1 MNERLKGNLDLLVL
15 EVLAARPAHGYD
27 VIVSLRDRSAGA
39 FDLPEGTV
47 YPALYRLERSGLLAS
62 SWTSES
68 GRRRRVY
75 SLTATGRR
83 ALAAQ
88 RRQWREFVS
97 AVGSVLGAPA

>member
-15 EVLAARPAHGYD
+15 EVLATRPAHGYD
-27 VIVSLRDRSAGA
+27 VIVSLRDRSDGA
-39 FDLPEGTV
+39 FDLPEGSV

-75 SLTATGRR
+75 ALTAAGRR

-88 RRQWREFVS
+88 RRQWRDFVS
-97 AVGSVLGAPA
+97 AVGAVLGAPA

>member
-62 SWTSES
+62 SWTSDS

>member
-15 EVLAARPAHGYD
+15 EVLATRPAHGYD
-27 VIVSLRDRSAGA
+27 VIVSLRERSDGA

-62 SWTSES
+62 RWTSGS

-75 SLTATGRR
+75 ALTAAGRR

-97 AVGSVLGAPA
+97 AVGAVQGAPA

>member
-1 MNERLKGNLDLLVL
+1 MSERLKGNLDLLIL

-27 VIVSLRDRSAGA
+27 VIVSLRHRSAGA

-75 SLTATGRR
+75 SVTAAGRR